1 MIEKPK
7 LSEEDLAR
15 VREYLNSPIHQVERQ
30 PFRPLRLL
38 LVLWIVVSPHQ
49 RFCAAVRLDDGSALI
64 KSAPG
69 RAEGALLMALSTK
82 Q

>member
-38 LVLWIVVSPHQ
+38 LVLWIVVSVISG
-49 RFCAAVRLDDGSALI
+49 FALLF
-64 KSAPG
+64 AWTM
-69 RAEGALLMALSTK
+69 GAL
-82 Q
+82 